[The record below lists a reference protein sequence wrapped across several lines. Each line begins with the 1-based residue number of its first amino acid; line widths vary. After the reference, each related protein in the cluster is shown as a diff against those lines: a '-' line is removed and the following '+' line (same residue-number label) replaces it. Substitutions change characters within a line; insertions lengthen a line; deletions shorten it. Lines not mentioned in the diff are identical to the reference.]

1 MQIQIE
7 YTLQDS
13 GLNSTS
19 LNNSIEIF
27 LLSIDRLEKSRK
39 INLLVS
45 IVFLIIGLIGH
56 LLTIFVFIQKRF
68 RKNSCDV
75 YILCLAINDLL
86 FLIIHFFEDTI
97 RTFKD
102 IVFAVNNNLNDLK
115 LLHSLNLIDNSIL
128 SCLSMNYLRYV
139 LRFISAYIIVAF
151 TIQRLL
157 SIHSPFSQR
166 FKSTKSAWLTIGVLT
181 CCSFLINI
189 WVLFY
194 FEIQSD
200 ETYNNNVKSCEVK
213 NEKKEWIRE
222 YFHITLAYIF
232 IIILIPIIVIFVSN
246 SIIIINIFQSCPKRN
261 GLKMHKS
268 TFNIKKKKK
277 KKKTEITS
285 SGGGSSSTN
294 NDNKVKLRPY
304 YLTIDQII
312 NRVTNKA
319 NKSKKITKMLILIS
333 FSYAFLNLPY
343 LVAWSFY
350 YYGSIFHNDDVVEN
364 NYLYAALK
372 IAEIFYLLNYSIYF
386 YIYYLSGSLFR
397 NQLKYSSKYLFNVC
411 FYMLF

>member
-277 KKKTEITS
+277 KTEITS

-411 FYMLF
+411 F

>member
-277 KKKTEITS
+277 KTEITS

-411 FYMLF
+411 FYILF

>member
-268 TFNIKKKKK
+268 TFNIKNKKK

-411 FYMLF
+411 F

>member
-102 IVFAVNNNLNDLK
+102 IFAVNKNDLK
-115 LLHSLNLIDNSIL
+115 LLHSLNLIDNSMT

-166 FKSTKSAWLTIGVLT
+166 FKSTKSAWLTIGLLT
-181 CCSFLINI
+181 CCSFIINI

-268 TFNIKKKKK
+268 TFNLKKKKK
-277 KKKTEITS
+277 KNNNHKTEITS
-285 SGGGSSSTN
+285 SSSTN
-294 NDNKVKLRPY
+294 NDNNNKVKLRPY

-397 NQLKYSSKYLFNVC
+397 NQLKYSSKYNL
-411 FYMLF
+411 Y